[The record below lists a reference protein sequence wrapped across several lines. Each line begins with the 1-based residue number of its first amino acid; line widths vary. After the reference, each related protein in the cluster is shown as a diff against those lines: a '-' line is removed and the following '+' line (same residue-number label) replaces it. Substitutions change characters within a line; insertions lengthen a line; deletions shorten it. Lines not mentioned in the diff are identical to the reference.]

1 MFKAIMERMPTS
13 AKVQVALRALGFSGD
28 EKAAIDSLIS
38 RYAATPV
45 GSTILGSQFQSVEGV
60 LAFVVDRLSED
71 AQPIAKDIAPIGR
84 ALAVPQL
91 RDAVTGLVVHHI
103 AAQPEAETLFSAL
116 NKLSSLPGA
125 PWANRDY
132 ENVPDFLSSGLFPG
146 LSDLILRNQ
155 EASDEDLVI
164 KGISKCPSCG
174 FIHGI

>member
-38 RYAATPV
+38 RYASTPL
-45 GSTILGSQFQSVEGV
+45 GSTVLGSQFQSVEGV
-60 LAFVVDRLSED
+60 LSFVVDRLSAD
-71 AQPIAKDIAPIGR
+71 SQPLAKDLAPVGR

-91 RDAVTGLVVHHI
+91 RDAVTGMMVNHI
-103 AAQPEAETLFSAL
+103 RSQPEAETLFSAL

-132 ENVPDFLSSGLFPG
+132 ENVPEFISSGLLPG

-155 EASDEDLVI
+155 EASDEDLIV
-164 KGISKCPSCG
+164 KGIARCPSCG